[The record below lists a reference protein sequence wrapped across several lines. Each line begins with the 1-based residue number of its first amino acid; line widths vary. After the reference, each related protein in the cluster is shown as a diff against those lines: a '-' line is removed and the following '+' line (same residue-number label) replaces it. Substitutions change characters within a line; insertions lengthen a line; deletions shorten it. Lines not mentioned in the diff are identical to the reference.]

1 MNLSTESIKALSFLR
16 SFVRK
21 LVAGKIEITV
31 FGTWD
36 TKMGEYGM
44 SLYWREKEEKK

>member
-1 MNLSTESIKALSFLR
+1 MKLSTETMKALSFLR

-21 LVAGKIEITV
+21 IVAGKIEISV

-36 TKMGEYGM
+36 TRMGEHGM
-44 SLYWREKEEKK
+44 SLYWREKE